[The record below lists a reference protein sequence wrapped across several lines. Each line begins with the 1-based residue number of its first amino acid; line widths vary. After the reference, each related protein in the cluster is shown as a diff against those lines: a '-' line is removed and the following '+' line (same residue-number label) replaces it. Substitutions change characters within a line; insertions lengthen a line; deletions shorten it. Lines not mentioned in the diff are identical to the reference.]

1 MSKRTFIAGL
11 VCYLALSLTGCTR
24 TYRQHNLPAR
34 PEQVRGWKEKVF
46 DGVHSMAELVLD
58 EGQSSEGSELGVE
71 VVSISSYETRGG
83 VFDHPT
89 GPTAVLR
96 FYRVSDH
103 KVIQERAESSGG
115 ANLWESAL
123 SEYGIKGIYVNAINT
138 KERWIWFDLRR

>member
-24 TYRQHNLPAR
+24 AYRQHNLTAR